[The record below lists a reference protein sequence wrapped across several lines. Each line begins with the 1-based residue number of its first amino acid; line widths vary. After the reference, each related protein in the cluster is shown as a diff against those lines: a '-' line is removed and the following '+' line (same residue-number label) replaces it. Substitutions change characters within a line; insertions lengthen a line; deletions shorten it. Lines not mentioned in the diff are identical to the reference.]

1 MFDAMYGGSSQSS
14 MSGMSMYSNSSVWSQ
29 LFDNKEIL
37 ESQYT
42 VLAGHW
48 PESYNEVV
56 LVVNENNE
64 IDDYTLYSIGLKDP
78 DEITDIFHHSIRGS
92 SSDVPPFFRTSC
104 RDVHSLHRD
113 KWRCRRAG

>member
-64 IDDYTLYSIGLKDP
+64 IDGKHCQRFDARCFHGSGNNYS
-78 DEITDIFHHSIRGS
+78 
-92 SSDVPPFFRTSC
+92 
-104 RDVHSLHRD
+104 
-113 KWRCRRAG
+113 